1 MSNQQHADDCA
12 YPEECI
18 SKGTVEIE
26 MEIELPVF
34 GKKTVTKKM
43 CQRHASIFRESVLT
57 DVSIAKEN

>member
-1 MSNQQHADDCA
+1 
-12 YPEECI
+12 
-18 SKGTVEIE
+18 